1 MIFNLSDY
9 AAALLGYFG
18 YGFTTGLEIPMVFNL
33 YYLEAF
39 VGCIFAIDAARNIGA
54 QGTFEKVAKVCWMQ
68 SSRFR

>member
-1 MIFNLSDY
+1 LIFNLSDY

-68 SSRFR
+68 STRFR

>member
-18 YGFTTGLEIPMVFNL
+18 YGFTTGFGIPMVFNL

-39 VGCIFAIDAARNIGA
+39 MDCNFAIDAAKNIGA
-54 QGTFEKVAKVCWMQ
+54 QGTFEKVAKVCWTQ
-68 SSRFR
+68 SSRFH